1 MEKLHTKNFN
11 KLYIYLGNQDNN
23 VIFNKN
29 NDTEFI
35 KYITDKFIK
44 KYKYESYN
52 EKKIIDNN
60 LLFIINNKEQLFKQH
75 YIDHFCLN
83 NNLYFEIIEIKEMP
97 KINFNLKKKYY
108 VEETYLL
115 HKFIITPNIYFL
127 HYNNYLYFEVNKN
140 EYWDETQ
147 IHLNDLIHN
156 IYNL

>member
-11 KLYIYLGNQDNN
+11 KLYIYLGNQENN
-23 VIFNKN
+23 VLFNKN
-29 NDTEFI
+29 NDRDFI
-35 KYITDKFIK
+35 DYITNKFIK

-60 LLFIINNKEQLFKQH
+60 LLFLINNKEQLFKQH

-83 NNLYFEIIEIKEMP
+83 DNLFFEVIEMKEIP
-97 KINFNLKKKYY
+97 KINFNLKKKYN

-127 HYNNYLYFEVNKN
+127 HYNNFLFFEVTKN
-140 EYWDETQ
+140 EYWDETY
-147 IHLNDLIHN
+147 IHLNNIIHN